1 MHDCPHSAFNRILSY
16 LLKLN
21 RTNIMCAR
29 FITLFTPFL
38 FSVITPLILHAAEP
52 TKAEQ
57 EAFFEKHVR
66 PVLVEKCQSCHGK
79 EKQWAELRLDS
90 RKSMIKGG
98 ESGPAIVPGDAT
110 QSMIIAAIRHSDEAS
125 EMPPEEDK
133 LADEHIANLT
143 RWIEMG
149 AYWPESDVV
158 EEEVDYFT
166 QAKTHWAFLPV
177 RKPNIPD
184 LPEGYRSSNA
194 IDHFIARKLKQAN
207 LKQSPP
213 ADSRTLLRRL
223 SYDITGLPAE
233 YEMLEGFS
241 NNPTKEN
248 YAGQVDKL
256 LASVTYGQKWGRY
269 WLDLARYADTK
280 GYVFQE
286 ERRYPFSYTYR
297 DYVIESL
304 NEDLPYDQF
313 IREQLAADLLP
324 QKRSPKALAAL
335 GFLTVGPRFLNRKPD
350 IYDDRIDVTIR
361 GLQGLTIACARCHNH
376 KYDPINMADY
386 YSLYGVFDSSVEPS
400 QLPQI
405 GEPADKKAHAE
416 YLRQTEKLKKDVVEY
431 DKKTAVAINK
441 EVRSHFEHYLHAL
454 VKKTGHKTGDY
465 KPEGK
470 YEIRNRVRDQWARY
484 LVARKADDP
493 VFGILVQLS
502 KLKDAQFAIKSND
515 LLETVF
521 KQVEEGKYAANNV
534 LVSRLKKNRPA
545 NIFDLVKLYGTLS
558 REALTDLQK
567 KPEADRAAWQQIRQ
581 AFEATGTPGAYTQDD
596 VVGVFN
602 NRERAAHRNLE
613 KKIIALMTTSPGS
626 PPRAMVL
633 NDKPK
638 PVTPVI
644 FKRGNPG
651 ARGEKV
657 PRRFLEVFSNIRKE
671 PFSEKSSGRLGLAE
685 AISSPDNPLTA
696 RVLVNRI
703 WMQMIGRP
711 LVASAS
717 DFGLRTKP
725 PTHPELLDYL
735 SAEFVAHNWSI
746 KWLIREIA
754 LSETYR
760 QSSLANEAGLQADPK
775 NSLVWRM
782 NRKRMT
788 FEGMRDAM
796 LSSAGL
802 LNTKLNGRA
811 EPLEGNSPTH
821 RRAVY
826 GFIDRNNVSQ
836 LLRTFDVAS
845 PSVSVSQRPHTTVP
859 QQALFAMNS
868 PFVMSLAE
876 TITKSVDTQKKLPA
890 IKQLYQKI
898 YRRDPDEDETR
909 WCKEFIESESED
921 KNAWQQLAQALLLS
935 NEFMFVD

>member
-1 MHDCPHSAFNRILSY
+1 MHARCIAILAIV
-16 LLKLN
+16 LIPAL
-21 RTNIMCAR
+21 
-29 FITLFTPFL
+29 TP
-38 FSVITPLILHAAEP
+38 SILIAAEP

-79 EKQWAELRLDS
+79 EKQWAELRIDS
-90 RKSMIKGG
+90 RKGMLKGG
-98 ESGPAIVPGDAT
+98 DTGPAIVPGKPEE
-110 QSMIIAAIRHSDEAS
+110 SLLIAAIQHSDDAS

-133 LADEHIANLT
+133 LADEQIANLIH
-143 RWIEMG
+143 WIKTG

-158 EEEVDYFT
+158 EQEADYFV
-166 QAKTHWAFLPV
+166 QAKSHWAFLPV
-177 RKPNIPD
+177 RKPNVPE
-184 LPEGYRSSNA
+184 LPAGYRASNA

-213 ADSRTLLRRL
+213 ANPRIRLRRL

-233 YEMLEGFS
+233 YEVLEQFS
-241 NNPTKEN
+241 SDPTKEK
-248 YAGQVDKL
+248 YAKHLDSMLG
-256 LASVTYGQKWGRY
+256 SVTYGQKWGRY

-297 DYVIESL
+297 DYVIESF

-324 QKRSPKALAAL
+324 VKRTPKALAAL
-335 GFLTVGPRFLNRKPD
+335 GFLTVGPRFLNNRPA

-361 GLQGLTIACARCHNH
+361 GLQGLTIACAKCHNH

-386 YSLYGVFDSSVEPS
+386 YALYGVFDSSQEPNV
-400 QLPQI
+400 LPQI
-405 GEPADKKAHAE
+405 GEPVDKKAHAE
-416 YLRQTEKLKKDVVEY
+416 YLKQLEKLKKAVVVY
-431 DKKTAVAINK
+431 DEKAAQAIK
-441 EVRSHFEHYLHAL
+441 QELRSHFEHYLHAL
-454 VKKTGHKTGDY
+454 VKKTGHKKGDY
-465 KPEGK
+465 QPEGK

-484 LVARKADDP
+484 LVTRKVDAP

-502 KLKDAQFAIKSND
+502 KLKDEQFETKGQK
-515 LLETVF
+515 LLDTIL
-521 KQVEEGKYAANNV
+521 KQTKEGKYAANTI
-534 LVSRLKKNRPA
+534 LISRLEQNRPA
-545 NIFDLVKLYGTLS
+545 NVFELVKLYGILS
-558 REALTDLQK
+558 REAFTDLQK
-567 KPEADRAAWQQIRQ
+567 KPESERAAWQEIRKS
-581 AFEATGTPGAYTQDD
+581 FEAPGAYTAEN
-596 VVGVFN
+596 VAGVFN
-602 NRERAAHRNLE
+602 TKERAAHRNLE
-613 KKIIALMTTSPGS
+613 KKIVALMTTSPGS

-638 PVTPVI
+638 PITPVI
-644 FKRGNPG
+644 FKRGNP
-651 ARGEKV
+651 ASRGDKV
-657 PRRFLEVFSNIRKE
+657 PRRFLEVFSDIRKE
-671 PFSEKSSGRLGLAE
+671 PFSDKSSGRLGLAE
-685 AISSPDNPLTA
+685 SIANPRNPLTA

-703 WMQMIGRP
+703 WMQMIGKP
-711 LVASAS
+711 LVANAS

-735 SAEFVAHNWSI
+735 SAEFVSHNWSI

-760 QSSLANEAGLQADPK
+760 QSSLANEAGLKADSN

-788 FEGMRDAM
+788 FEGMRDGM

-802 LNTKLNGRA
+802 LKLDLNGRP

-836 LLRTFDVAS
+836 LLRTFDVAG
-845 PSVSVSQRPHTTVP
+845 PNVSVSQRPRTTVP
-859 QQALFAMNS
+859 QQALFVMNS
-868 PFVMSLAE
+868 PFVMSVAE
-876 TITKSVDTQKKLPA
+876 TVVKSVDTKKTHPA
-890 IKQLYQKI
+890 IRQLYQKI
-898 YRRDPDEDETR
+898 YSRDPEKEEIN
-909 WCKEFIESESED
+909 WCREFIESQPEN
-921 KNAWQQLAQALLLS
+921 KNAWHELAQALLLS
-935 NEFMFVD
+935 NEFMFID

>member
-1 MHDCPHSAFNRILSY
+1 MHARCIASLALVLISALASSS
-16 LLKLN
+16 LL
-21 RTNIMCAR
+21 
-29 FITLFTPFL
+29 
-38 FSVITPLILHAAEP
+38 AAEP

-90 RKSMIKGG
+90 RKGMLKGG
-98 ESGPAIVPGDAT
+98 DTGSAIVPGKPEE
-110 QSMIIAAIRHSDEAS
+110 SLLIAAIQHSDDAS

-133 LADEHIANLT
+133 LADEQIANLIH
-143 RWIEMG
+143 WIKTG

-158 EEEVDYFT
+158 EEEVDYFE
-166 QAKTHWAFLPV
+166 QAKSHWAFLPV
-177 RKPNIPD
+177 RKPNVPE
-184 LPEGYRSSNA
+184 LPAGYRANNA

-213 ADSRTLLRRL
+213 ADPRKLLRRL
-223 SYDITGLPAE
+223 SYDITGLPAK
-233 YEMLEGFS
+233 YEMLEEFS
-241 NNPTKEN
+241 NDPTNEG
-248 YAGQVDKL
+248 YTEHLDQMLG
-256 LASVTYGQKWGRY
+256 SVTYGQKWGRY

-297 DYVIESL
+297 DYVIESF

-324 QKRSPKALAAL
+324 KKRTPQALAAL
-335 GFLTVGPRFLNRKPD
+335 GFLTVGPRFLNNRPA

-361 GLQGLTIACARCHNH
+361 GLQGLTIACAKCHNH

-386 YSLYGVFDSSVEPS
+386 YSLYGVFASSQEPKE
-400 QLPQI
+400 LPQI
-405 GEPADKKAHAE
+405 GEPVDKKAHAE
-416 YLRQTEKLKKDVVEY
+416 YLKQLEKLKKAVVVY
-431 DKKTAVAINK
+431 DEKAALAIK
-441 EVRSHFEHYLHAL
+441 QEVRSHFEHYLHAL
-454 VKKTGHKTGDY
+454 VKKTGHKKGDY

-484 LVARKADDP
+484 LVTRKADDP

-502 KLKDAQFAIKSND
+502 KLKDEQFETKGKE
-515 LLETVF
+515 LLDTIL
-521 KQVEEGKYAANNV
+521 KQAKDGKYTANTV
-534 LVSRLKKNRPA
+534 LIARLEQNRPA
-545 NIFDLVKLYGTLS
+545 NVFDLVKLYGKLS
-558 REALTDLQK
+558 REAFTDLQK
-567 KPEADRAAWQQIRQ
+567 KPESERAAWQQIRKS
-581 AFEATGTPGAYTQDD
+581 FEATGAPGAYTAEN
-596 VVGVFN
+596 VAGVFN
-602 NRERAAHRNLE
+602 NKERASHRSLE

-644 FKRGNPG
+644 FKRGNP
-651 ARGEKV
+651 ASRGDKV
-657 PRRFLEVFSNIRKE
+657 PRRFLEVLSDIRKE
-671 PFSEKSSGRLGLAE
+671 PFSEKSSGRLELAE
-685 AISSPDNPLTA
+685 SIASPRNPLTA

-703 WMQMIGRP
+703 WMQMIGKP
-711 LVASAS
+711 LVANAS
-717 DFGLRTKP
+717 DFGLRTEP

-735 SAEFVAHNWSI
+735 SAEFVSHNWSI

-754 LSETYR
+754 LSQTYR
-760 QSSLANEAGLQADPK
+760 QSSLANQAGMKADS
-775 NSLVWRM
+775 NNTLVWRM

-788 FEGMRDAM
+788 FEGMRDGM

-802 LNTKLNGRA
+802 LKLDLKGRP

-836 LLRTFDVAS
+836 LLRTFDVAG
-845 PSVSVSQRPHTTVP
+845 PNVSVSQRPHTTVP
-859 QQALFAMNS
+859 QQALFVMNS
-868 PFVMSLAE
+868 PFVMSIAE
-876 TITKSVDTQKKLPA
+876 AVVKSVDTEKTDLA
-890 IKQLYQKI
+890 IRQLYQKI
-898 YRRDPDEDETR
+898 YSRDPEKEELN
-909 WCKEFIESESED
+909 WCREFIESQPEN
-921 KNAWQQLAQALLLS
+921 KNAWQELAQALLLS